1 MNNAPLVSDLVGSVI
16 TTFRRFEKTG
26 VELGPNAVEKLIV
39 SLRTIQE
46 LALDT
51 EQELQIQSELR
62 SLAFSPS
69 ELRPKRSADR
79 TGNTGG
85 ANVVRLPTRVRV
97 VSTPSDGGDAA

>member
-1 MNNAPLVSDLVGSVI
+1 MNNSPLVSDLVGSVI

-46 LALDT
+46 IALDT

-62 SLAFSPS
+62 SLAFSQL
-69 ELRPKRSADR
+69 ELRPQRSADR
-79 TGNTGG
+79 AYVIEGE
-85 ANVVRLPTRVRV
+85 NVVRLPTRVRV

>member
-16 TTFRRFEKTG
+16 KTFRRFEKTG

-69 ELRPKRSADR
+69 ELRPRHSADR

-97 VSTPSDGGDAA
+97 VHTPSDGGDAA

>member
-1 MNNAPLVSDLVGSVI
+1 MSNSPFVSDLVGSVI

-26 VELGPNAVEKLIV
+26 VELGPNAVSRLIV

-46 LALDT
+46 LALDA

-62 SLAFSPS
+62 SLAFSQQ
-69 ELRPKRSADR
+69 EMRPQRSAER
-79 TGNTGG
+79 NGNAGG